1 MTVAIEGPSC
11 TVMFIGYKR
20 KTLTLRPQITTKG
33 KFIKWQHVVQ
43 IMSAPLLRLTGVGE
57 GIEICIETALRGAD
71 SPKKVADSI
80 LQLFPE
86 FPVPENCDEPT
97 LGKGS
102 NFNWKATQID
112 LTHFLKMLH
121 QQKILDTS
129 LDAMS
134 RKLDGDTTVF
144 ELSRQAAIAGKV
156 SFPLPDEI
164 PLGGVITV
172 RLTSDGLRDWLEAA
186 TWHLGRE
193 NVPRKIGDENTMDA
207 DGEAAT
213 WI

>member
-1 MTVAIEGPSC
+1 M
-11 TVMFIGYKR
+11 
-20 KTLTLRPQITTKG
+20 TLRPQFTTKG
-33 KFIKWQHVVQ
+33 KFIKWQQVDQ
-43 IMSAPLLRLTGVGE
+43 NMSAPLLRLTGVGE
-57 GIEICIETALRGAD
+57 GIEISIETTLSGAD
-71 SPKKVADSI
+71 SPKKVAESI

-86 FPVPENCDEPT
+86 FPIPENCEEPI

-102 NFNWKATQID
+102 NSNWKATQID
-112 LTHFLKMLH
+112 LAHFLKMLH
-121 QQKILDTS
+121 QQRILDTS

-134 RKLDGDTTVF
+134 RKMNGDTTVF
-144 ELSRQAAIAGKV
+144 DLSRQAALAGKV

-164 PLGGVITV
+164 PLGGVFTV

-186 TWHLGRE
+186 TWHSGRDT
-193 NVPRKIGDENTMDA
+193 VPRKIGDDNTMNA